1 MADKQ
6 IPKRILK
13 LLERRCR
20 LAQTLSDVSSQ
31 LDSYCESIGIEIGDP
46 RAALLS
52 DVRIYCEPGS
62 AYLSTKDAIQKALN
76 GEWEACD
83 DA

>member
-1 MADKQ
+1 MSDKK

-13 LLERRCR
+13 LLERRCK
-20 LAQTLSDVSSQ
+20 LAQALMDVCSE
-31 LDSYCESIGIEIGDP
+31 LDRYCEKIGIEVGDP
-46 RAALLS
+46 RAVLLT
-52 DVRIYCEPGS
+52 DIRIYCEPGN
-62 AYLSTKDAIQKALN
+62 AYFTTKDAIQKALN

>member
-20 LAQTLSDVSSQ
+20 LAQALMDVCAE
-31 LDSYCESIGIEIGDP
+31 LDRYCEKIGIEIGDP
-46 RAALLS
+46 RAVLLT
-52 DVRIYCEPGS
+52 DIRIYCEPGS
-62 AYLSTKDAIQKALN
+62 AYSTTKNAIQKALN
-76 GEWEACD
+76 GEWEACND
-83 DA
+83 T